1 MKVTAG
7 RMIKYIEEESEFNI
21 SDIISKQIF
30 WEFEDIYN
38 LTGMGERVVECLK
51 EVNQFKEESDG
62 NIYSIGKYSLQGFEY
77 QLFINYIRDRICYYY
92 TGFPHYDV
100 KRSRGLLEDPSFK
113 VDEYD
118 EYLDYG
124 FETIVEEKK
133 EVETKEV
140 ETKEVETKEVE
151 KEEIKPVL
159 LVEKVDY
166 TEFIDKVVSDFI
178 GSSEFDEI
186 MKSDS
191 NKKDIDCK
199 KSFFKGVSQKPE
211 FKAMLK
217 EDRNILNKKFN
228 DAVENSLNNIEVS
241 VEKEPIVDPE
251 YQNKIKTIL
260 TTPIVDENNNILSY
274 EEFKSNVD
282 KNNLSI
288 DVSTPNAEDD
298 VKEVVGV
305 HVSQNSPYTFTS

>member
-30 WEFEDIYN
+30 WDFENIYN

-51 EVNQFKEESDG
+51 EVDKFKEESDG

-124 FETIVEEKK
+124 FETIVEDEEEEVK
-133 EVETKEV
+133 EVK
-140 ETKEVETKEVE
+140 VE
-151 KEEIKPVL
+151 KPQV
-159 LVEKVDY
+159 VEKVDY

-241 VEKEPIVDPE
+241 VEKEPVVDPE

>member
-30 WEFEDIYN
+30 WDFENIYN

-51 EVNQFKEESDG
+51 EVDKFKEESDG

-124 FETIVEEKK
+124 FETIVEDEEEEVK
-133 EVETKEV
+133 EVK
-140 ETKEVETKEVE
+140 VE
-151 KEEIKPVL
+151 KPQV
-159 LVEKVDY
+159 VEKVDY

-191 NKKDIDCK
+191 NKKQIDCK
-199 KSFFKGVSQKPE
+199 KVFFKGVSQKPE

-241 VEKEPIVDPE
+241 VEKEPVVDPE